1 MAADPRVRQYEKH
14 QERIKK
20 LIFTLISLLLV
31 LSLFLVFVRQAEPQA
46 QFLLLD
52 EDLASR
58 SERGEESATSVFPSE
73 TILDLVPVYITGAI
87 QNPGLYHLPA
97 DSLIHDLVRQ
107 AGGFTPEADIRQINL
122 AALITAHSQIH
133 IPGLDESLPEP
144 AAGVIDQLSQAS
156 AVEGKVNINTAEIS
170 ELCRLPGVGEATA
183 RKIIAFRESHGAFQ
197 RIEDIMQVP
206 GIKEAKFLSFKDEIS
221 VE

>member
-1 MAADPRVRQYEKH
+1 M
-14 QERIKK
+14 
-20 LIFTLISLLLV
+20 
-31 LSLFLVFVRQAEPQA
+31 
-46 QFLLLD
+46 
-52 EDLASR
+52 
-58 SERGEESATSVFPSE
+58 
-73 TILDLVPVYITGAI
+73 
-87 QNPGLYHLPA
+87 
-97 DSLIHDLVRQ
+97 
-107 AGGFTPEADIRQINL
+107 
-122 AALITAHSQIH
+122 
-133 IPGLDESLPEP
+133 PEP
-144 AAGVIDQLSQAS
+144 AAGVNDQLTQDS